1 MQRLSGKIQAMTTL
15 KRIFHWS
22 VPLWLASLI
31 SVAAVLAEATLDC
44 PPPATVPG
52 SEAPAQPLQPCY
64 EDSQLS
70 VRVVMRTSEQLTA
83 FYLGREFNRAA
94 IDKILETCIFTPI
107 VHNKSVDVLWLE
119 LDEWQISQGDSVIPR
134 IKRDYW
140 PDKWR
145 EVELPQAH
153 RSTFGW
159 TLMPEVRDLRL
170 DEGVGG
176 SVVIPMQ
183 STPFRVT
190 MNFNTGTDKQGPV
203 KTVVFEDLKC
213 ISQ

>member
-1 MQRLSGKIQAMTTL
+1 MATL
-15 KRIFHWS
+15 KRISPCYAW
-22 VPLWLASLI
+22 LWLAGLMVVLPGCADNTDGGSMD
-31 SVAAVLAEATLDC
+31 AAPEAAA
-44 PPPATVPG
+44 PATPVQ
-52 SEAPAQPLQPCY
+52 QPPSPRYQ
-64 EDSQLS
+64 DDQVK
-70 VRVVMRTSEQLTA
+70 VRVVMRTPDQLTA

-94 IDKILETCIFTPI
+94 IDKILETCIVTPLI
-107 VHNKSVDVLWLE
+107 HNKSLDVLWLE
-119 LDEWQISQGDSVIPR
+119 LDEWQFSQGDKIIPR

-145 EVELPQAH
+145 ETGLLQAH
-153 RSTFGW
+153 QSTFGW

-183 STPFRVT
+183 SRPFKLT
-190 MNFNTGTDKQGPV
+190 MKFHTGADKQGPV

-213 ISQ
+213 VTNPP